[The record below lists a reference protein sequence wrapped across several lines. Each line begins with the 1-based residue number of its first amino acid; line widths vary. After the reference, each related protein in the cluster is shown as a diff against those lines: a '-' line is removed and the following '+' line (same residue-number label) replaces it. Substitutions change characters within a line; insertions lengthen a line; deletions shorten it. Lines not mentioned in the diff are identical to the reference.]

1 MTSGRFWLS
10 CCAMVFGA
18 LAMMA
23 LISWELRQP
32 FAFGEISNFQMAY
45 FFALLVGPVLYW
57 LYVFYRR
64 RGIKV
69 ALRSRPQL
77 SVSAVLI
84 GEMAVLS
91 MVSLGIPLPFEAAE
105 FSTVELAIYIA
116 VQVAL
121 VAVWAVLFFR
131 PRQAA
136 DGAAGD
142 TAAAES

>member
-1 MTSGRFWLS
+1 
-10 CCAMVFGA
+10 MVFGA

-23 LISWELRQP
+23 LISWELRHP
-32 FAFGEISNFQMAY
+32 FSFGEISSFQMAY
-45 FFALLVGPVLYW
+45 FFALLVVPVLFW
-57 LYVFYRR
+57 LYIFYRR

-69 ALRSRPQL
+69 LLRSRPQL

-84 GEMAVLS
+84 GEMAVLT

-105 FSTVELAIYIA
+105 FATIDLAIYIA

-136 DGAAGD
+136 KRATGNPAAV
-142 TAAAES
+142 ES